1 MKNVKFFIKYLKPY
15 KGKISL
21 SMTYVVISTIFSLF
35 SITMIIPFLGLL
47 FNSQTLV
54 KSSVPFAFNSH
65 SLVTNFN
72 YLLSSII
79 IEKGKLSALIF
90 VCIIIVVMFLLKNI
104 TFFLSQYYLAP
115 VRNGIVQD
123 MRQALYNKILEMP
136 VHFFS
141 KEKKGDIMSKMNNDV
156 SEIEY
161 SIIRS
166 LDLIF
171 RSPINLIFFYFALL
185 YMSPVLTLFVT
196 ILLPLSAV
204 FVGFVGSKLKS
215 HSLLGQQKLGSLM
228 SLIEE
233 TLGGI
238 RVIKA
243 FTAEGMVNDK
253 FKETGTSY
261 TKTMNTVTRRQMLAS
276 PLSEFLSIVSLALI
290 MGFGGYLV
298 LSKNILSSEA
308 FVGYILLFTQIL
320 APAKMLSS
328 AYYYVLKGL
337 ASIERVESILDAP
350 NILTEKPDAK
360 SIKTFEHSIEFRIK
374 EFKYNV
380 DPILQDISLTIE
392 KGKTIAIVGQSGS
405 GKTTMVDLLPRFYD
419 VTDGDVLI
427 DGIPV
432 RDLKIEDLR
441 GLIGYVNQEPI
452 LFNDTIAANIAF
464 GMKVSNVEDIKEAAR
479 IANAD
484 EFIVQRAGQYE
495 NNVGDRGSQL
505 SGGQRQRISIA
516 RAVMKNPPIL
526 ILDEATSALDTES
539 ERLVQTA
546 LSNLMK
552 NRTSIII
559 AHRLSTIVHADEIIV
574 MNKGRIVERGK
585 HNDLLSQDGYYKK
598 LHDMQTFK

>member
-1 MKNVKFFIKYLKPY
+1 MKNFKFFIKYLKPY
-15 KGKISL
+15 KGKITL
-21 SMTYVVISTIFSLF
+21 SMIYVVISTIFSLF

-47 FNSQTLV
+47 FNTQKLV
-54 KSSVPFAFNSH
+54 TSSVPFTLSSH

-72 YLLSSII
+72 YFLSTII
-79 IEKGKLSALIF
+79 IEQGKLMALVF
-90 VCIIIVVMFLLKNI
+90 VCTAIVVMFLFKNI
-104 TFFLSQYYLAP
+104 TFFLSQSYLAP

-123 MRQALYNKILEMP
+123 MRQALYDKILEMP
-136 VHFFS
+136 VHYFS
-141 KEKKGDIMSKMNNDV
+141 KQRKGDIMSKMNNDV

-166 LDLIF
+166 LDLLF
-171 RSPINLIFFYFALL
+171 RSPINLIFFYIALI
-185 YMSPVLTLFVT
+185 YISPLLTLFVT
-196 ILLPLSAV
+196 VLLPVSAL
-204 FVGFVGSKLKS
+204 FVGYIGSKLKS
-215 HSLLGQQKLGSLM
+215 QSLDGQQKLGSLM

-243 FTAEGMVNDK
+243 FSAEKMVNDK
-253 FKETGTSY
+253 FKETGLSY
-261 TKTMNTVTRRQMLAS
+261 TRTMNSVTRRQMLAS
-276 PLSEFLSIVSLALI
+276 PLSEFLSIVSLAVI
-290 MGFGGYLV
+290 MGFGGYMV
-298 LSKNILSSEA
+298 LANKGLSSES
-308 FVGYILLFTQIL
+308 FVGYILVFTQIL
-320 APAKMLSS
+320 APAKALSS

-337 ASIERVESILDAP
+337 ASIERVESILQAP
-350 NILTEKPDAK
+350 NTITDKAEAK
-360 SIKTFEHSIEFRIK
+360 RITSFEHSIEYKIK
-374 EFKYNV
+374 VFKYNE

-405 GKTTMVDLLPRFYD
+405 GKTTLVDLLPRFYD
-419 VTDGDVLI
+419 VNDGDILI

-432 RDLKIEDLR
+432 RDLKIDDLR
-441 GLIGYVNQEPI
+441 ALIGYVNQEPI
-452 LFNDTIAANIAF
+452 LFNDSIAANIAF
-464 GMKVSNVEDIKEAAR
+464 GMKVSNQSDIVEAAR
-479 IANAD
+479 VANAE
-484 EFIVQRAGQYE
+484 EFIIQRPGTYE

-574 MNKGRIVERGK
+574 MNQGRIVERGK
-585 HNDLLSQDGYYKK
+585 HAELLALDGYYKK
-598 LHDMQTFK
+598 LHDMQMFK

>member
-1 MKNVKFFIKYLKPY
+1 MKNIKFFIKYLKPY
-15 KGKISL
+15 KGKIGL
-21 SMTYVVISTIFSLF
+21 SMTYVVVSTIFSLF

-47 FNSQTLV
+47 FNTQPLV
-54 KSSVPFAFNSH
+54 TAPVPFALNSH
-65 SLVTNFN
+65 TLVTNF
-72 YLLSSII
+72 YYILSCVII
-79 IEKGKLSALIF
+79 QQGKLMALIF
-90 VCIIIVVMFLLKNI
+90 VCIIIVIMFLLKNI

-136 VHFFS
+136 VHYFA

-171 RSPINLIFFYFALL
+171 RSPINLICFYIALL
-185 YMSPVLTLFVT
+185 YISPLLTLFVT
-196 ILLPLSAV
+196 ILLPLSGI
-204 FVGFVGSKLKS
+204 FIGLIGTKLKS
-215 HSLLGQQKLGSLM
+215 QSLLGQQKLGSLM

-243 FTAEGMVNDK
+243 FSAESLINEK
-253 FKETGTSY
+253 FKETGASY
-261 TKTMNTVTRRQMLAS
+261 TKTMNKVSRRQMLAS
-276 PLSEFLSIVSLALI
+276 PLSEFLSILSLAI
-290 MGFGGYLV
+290 VMGFGGYLV
-298 LSKNILSSEA
+298 LTKNGLSSET
-308 FVGYILLFTQIL
+308 FIGYILVFTQIL
-320 APAKMLSS
+320 APAKMVSS

-337 ASIERVESILDAP
+337 ASIERVESILQAP
-350 NILTEKPDAK
+350 NILTEKTDAK
-360 SIKTFEHSIEFRIK
+360 PIKSFEHSIEFKIK
-374 EFKYNV
+374 EFRYNV

-392 KGKTIAIVGQSGS
+392 KGKTVAIVGQSGS
-405 GKTTMVDLLPRFYD
+405 GKTTLVDLLPRFYD
-419 VTDGDVLI
+419 VSEGDIFV
-427 DGIPV
+427 DGICV
-432 RDLKIEDLR
+432 RDLKLDDLR
-441 GLIGYVNQEPI
+441 ALIGYVNQEPI
-452 LFNDTIAANIAF
+452 LFNDSISANIAF
-464 GMKVSNVEDIKEAAR
+464 GMKISDQDEIKEAACV
-479 IANAD
+479 ANAE
-484 EFIVQRAGQYE
+484 EFIVQRPGGYN
-495 NNVGDRGSQL
+495 NNVGDRGAQL

-585 HNDLLSQDGYYKK
+585 HDELIALDGYYKK
-598 LHDMQTFK
+598 LHDMQMFK

>member
-276 PLSEFLSIVSLALI
+276 PLSEFLSVVSLALI

>member
-1 MKNVKFFIKYLKPY
+1 
-15 KGKISL
+15 
-21 SMTYVVISTIFSLF
+21 
-35 SITMIIPFLGLL
+35 LL
-47 FNSQTLV
+47 FNTQKLV
-54 KSSVPFAFNSH
+54 TSSVPFTLSSH

-72 YLLSSII
+72 YFLSTII
-79 IEKGKLSALIF
+79 IEQGKLMALVF
-90 VCIIIVVMFLLKNI
+90 VCTAIVVMFLFKNI
-104 TFFLSQYYLAP
+104 TFFLSQSYLAP

-123 MRQALYNKILEMP
+123 MRQALYDKILEMP
-136 VHFFS
+136 VHYFS
-141 KEKKGDIMSKMNNDV
+141 KQRKGDIMSKMNNDV

-166 LDLIF
+166 LDLLF
-171 RSPINLIFFYFALL
+171 RSPINLIFFYIALI
-185 YMSPVLTLFVT
+185 YISPLLTLFVT
-196 ILLPLSAV
+196 VLLPVSAL
-204 FVGFVGSKLKS
+204 FVGYIGSKLKS
-215 HSLLGQQKLGSLM
+215 QSLDGQQKLGSLM

-243 FTAEGMVNDK
+243 FSAEKMVNDK
-253 FKETGTSY
+253 FKETGLSY
-261 TKTMNTVTRRQMLAS
+261 TRTMNSVTRRQMLAS
-276 PLSEFLSIVSLALI
+276 PLSEFLSIVSLAVI
-290 MGFGGYLV
+290 MGFGGYMV
-298 LSKNILSSEA
+298 LANKGLSSES
-308 FVGYILLFTQIL
+308 FVGYILVFTQIL
-320 APAKMLSS
+320 APAKALSS

-337 ASIERVESILDAP
+337 ASIERVESILQAP
-350 NILTEKPDAK
+350 NTITDKAEAK
-360 SIKTFEHSIEFRIK
+360 RITSFEHSIEYKIK
-374 EFKYNV
+374 VFKYNE

-405 GKTTMVDLLPRFYD
+405 GKTTLVDLLPRFYD
-419 VTDGDVLI
+419 VNDGDILI

-432 RDLKIEDLR
+432 RDLKIDDLR
-441 GLIGYVNQEPI
+441 ALIGYVNQEPI
-452 LFNDTIAANIAF
+452 LFNDSIAANIAF
-464 GMKVSNVEDIKEAAR
+464 GMKVSNQSDIVEAAR
-479 IANAD
+479 VANAE
-484 EFIVQRAGQYE
+484 EFIIQRPGTYE

-574 MNKGRIVERGK
+574 MNQGRIVERGK
-585 HNDLLSQDGYYKK
+585 HAELLALDGYYKK
-598 LHDMQTFK
+598 LHDMQMFK